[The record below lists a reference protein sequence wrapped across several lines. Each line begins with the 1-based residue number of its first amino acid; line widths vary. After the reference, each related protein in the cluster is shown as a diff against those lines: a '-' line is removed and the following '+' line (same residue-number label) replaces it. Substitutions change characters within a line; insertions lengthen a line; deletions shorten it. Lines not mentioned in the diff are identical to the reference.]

1 MSQSSKP
8 FVSVITPSYNRR
20 KFLPMLIY
28 QYQIQ
33 TYPKELR
40 ELVIL
45 DDSPTSNEDLI
56 PKDDKSIRY
65 IYMSEKMPLSNKR
78 NKLNELAKG
87 EVIVCF
93 DDDDFHH
100 PERVDHSVKRLNQ
113 FRVDI
118 VGSTMVPIYFSDI
131 KRIIEFGPFSPTHG
145 TNGTFAYTR
154 NYVKNHKHEEGKNAQ
169 EEPSFTNNFKE
180 KLAQLD
186 PWKVILCVSHCY
198 NTFDKKNMFQNT
210 NKRITNYKLKTFAK
224 DKKVFKFFDDLA
236 EEYTEEQ
243 KQESMMKFE
252 MAEKHQ
258 EMVDKMKAEEER
270 KNRKK

>member
-1 MSQSSKP
+1 MSKP
-8 FVSVITPSYNRR
+8 FVSVITPTYNRR
-20 KFLPMLIY
+20 KFLPILIY

-45 DDSPTSNEDLI
+45 DDSETSNKDII

-65 IYMSEKMPLSNKR
+65 IYMSEKMALSNKR

-100 PERVDHSVKRLNQ
+100 PERVEHSVKRLNQ
-113 FRVDI
+113 FRVEI
-118 VGSTMVPIYFSDI
+118 VGSTMVPIYYSDI
-131 KRIIEFGPFSPTHG
+131 KRIVEYGPFSSTHG

-154 NYVKNHKHEEGKNAQ
+154 NYVRNHKHEEGKDSQ
-169 EEPSFTNNFKE
+169 EEPSFTNNFSE
-180 KLAQLD
+180 KLGQID
-186 PWKVILCVSHCY
+186 PWKGILCVSHYY
-198 NTFDKKNMFQNT
+198 NTFDKRNMFQNT
-210 NKRITNYKLKTFAK
+210 NKRITKYRLKMFAK
-224 DKKVFKFFDDLA
+224 DKKVLKFFDDLA
-236 EEYTEEQ
+236 EEYSEEH
-243 KQESMMKFE
+243 KKESLMRFE
-252 MAEKHQ
+252 AAEKHQ
-258 EMVDKMKAEEER
+258 EIVDKMKAEEER